1 MWNIIGIA
9 WLIGTWYLI
18 FIKESSGEKDRKKD
32 LIGRTVLWVFFGW
45 VPVLLFIGVLPLSW

>member
-18 FIKESSGEKDRKKD
+18 FIIESSGEKDRKKD
-32 LIGRTVLWVFFGW
+32 LIGRTVLWICFGW